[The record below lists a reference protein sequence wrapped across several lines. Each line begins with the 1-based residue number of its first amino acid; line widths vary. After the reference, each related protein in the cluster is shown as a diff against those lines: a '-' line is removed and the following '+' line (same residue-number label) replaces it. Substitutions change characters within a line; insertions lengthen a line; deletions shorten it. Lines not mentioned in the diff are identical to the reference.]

1 MIEEWKPVKGFENL
15 YEVSNLGRVRSMG
28 KIVYANYHG
37 TMTEVHWQPKILAQR
52 YFKGGYLQVNLN
64 KHKNQMSFKV
74 HRLVAETFIPN
85 PDNKPQV
92 NHKNGIKD
100 DNRLENLEWVTA
112 KENAIH
118 AHKTGLCDYKG
129 VSKPVAQ
136 CDEYENIINI
146 FKNSRQAARYINKP
160 IECSRNIRSVC
171 EKGYGHCG
179 GYRWKWISWDEYDR
193 FLNKKGEKDGLQL

>member
-15 YEVSNLGRVRSMG
+15 YEVSNLGRVRSIG

-37 TMTEVHWQPKILAQR
+37 TVTEVHWQPKILAQR

-64 KHKNQMSFKV
+64 KHKNQMSFRV

-85 PDNKPQV
+85 PENKPQV

-112 KENAIH
+112 KENSQH
-118 AHKTGLCDYKG
+118 AWDTGLCIRRG
-129 VSKPVAQ
+129 NSKPVAQ
-136 CDEYENIINI
+136 MDNSRNIINV
-146 FKNSRQAARYINKP
+146 FTSSRVASVYIGKSA
-160 IECSRNIRSVC
+160 ECSRNIRSVC

-179 GYRWKWISWDEYDR
+179 GYCWKWISWDEYNR
-193 FLNKKGEKDGLQL
+193 FLNKKG